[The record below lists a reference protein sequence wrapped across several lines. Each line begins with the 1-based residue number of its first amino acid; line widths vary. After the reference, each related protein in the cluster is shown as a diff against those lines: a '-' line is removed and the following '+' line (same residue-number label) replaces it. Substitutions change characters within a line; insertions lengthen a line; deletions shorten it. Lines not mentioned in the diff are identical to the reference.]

1 MVASVGVANGDSQGS
16 NEKEHTVSAVV
27 HTTGTPGRQQAQW
40 NHTHTAQQM
49 LAATNRLT
57 FFI

>member
-1 MVASVGVANGDSQGS
+1 MGVANGDSQGS